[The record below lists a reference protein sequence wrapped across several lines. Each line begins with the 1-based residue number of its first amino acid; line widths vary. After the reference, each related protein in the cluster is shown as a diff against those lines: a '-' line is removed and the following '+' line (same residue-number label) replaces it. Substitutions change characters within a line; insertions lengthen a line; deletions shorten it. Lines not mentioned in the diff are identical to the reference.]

1 MEDQRRVIKYHHD
14 CIADVY
20 KAIDTTQSFES
31 HERRRRRSV
40 QRHLEELAGKVE
52 DLRNKR
58 EEDRCHCRDN
68 GGPMP
73 LPSIPTLDLE
83 EFGGHNS
90 DGPPLSEETDRAES
104 PLPVRINRI
113 KEAAVETSLNIV
125 EEEEEM
131 FDVAEHGVAMMSGCA
146 EEPTTEYWLEALPPV
161 PRGHHNSV
169 GHGAVSGQ
177 RARRGRR
184 SPYTVR

>member
-1 MEDQRRVIKYHHD
+1 M
-14 CIADVY
+14 
-20 KAIDTTQSFES
+20 
-31 HERRRRRSV
+31 
-40 QRHLEELAGKVE
+40 
-52 DLRNKR
+52 
-58 EEDRCHCRDN
+58 
-68 GGPMP
+68 
-73 LPSIPTLDLE
+73 
-83 EFGGHNS
+83 
-90 DGPPLSEETDRAES
+90 GPPLSEETDRAES
-104 PLPVRINRI
+104 PLPVRINSI
-113 KEAAVETSLNIV
+113 EEEAVETSLNIV